1 MRLKRFVLILLAAVV
16 SMVAEAQGS
25 ITGRVIDEQSQ
36 PMPFVNV
43 VLLNRAD
50 SAFIVGAV
58 TKDNG
63 TFTVETDRNDGLLK
77 VSSVGYQPQYIQVR
91 QGNLG
96 DIQMLPDN
104 QTLGEVVVKGHV
116 PSYRMTTEGIQ
127 TNVEN
132 TVLSKLGTGEDVLAH
147 VPGITKKDGA
157 FEVFGKGAPLI
168 YINGR
173 LMRDA
178 SELDQLKSENIKSVE
193 LITNPGAKYDASVKA
208 VVKIRT
214 KMPQGEGFGFDV
226 RSSYYQSE
234 NTDLV
239 EQLNWNYRHNRLD
252 VFGTIYYGLNN
263 GHYPSTTTT
272 IVQADTLWR
281 QNFVQDYNPKK
292 QSWRNTV
299 GANYLLDGNNS
310 IGLRY
315 TLTLRPDN
323 HTNTSM
329 GSEVTANGVYFDR
342 LDNTVHADVNYCP
355 AHLLNV
361 YYKGKI
367 GKADI
372 DFNTDYLYNRESD
385 HAVYTERSTNKDNR
399 VVNSE
404 NRERNELFASKL
416 AVDYPLWSGGLT
428 IGAEY
433 THTNRNDDYIN
444 PEHYVPTSFAE
455 LKESHIA
462 PFIEYS
468 RQILRFQFTVGL
480 RYEWVNFDY
489 YEDSRHL
496 DEQSRSF
503 GNLFPSLSVGTQFGK
518 VQMQLGYTAKTRRP
532 TYQQLSNNVTYGN
545 RFLLQSGNPFLNH
558 EYIHDLS
565 LMGVWK
571 FLQFAVSYNDRRDAI
586 IYWAEQQAG
595 NSSVTRITYQNIP
608 TLKSLSAQI
617 AVAPKFGVWSPEL
630 SVGMQKQWLTLHT
643 DVGNYRLNTPIF
655 QFNLDNTLDFGQGW
669 VAAVDAYLNTKGND
683 ENVYSS
689 RKKSAVNVSL
699 TKSLLNDRLSV
710 RIQGTDLLHTEKQG
724 MLMYA
729 GRMQSEQISWYDSRE
744 FVLTIRYKFNT
755 TRSKYKGTGAG
766 NAEKNRL

>member
-1 MRLKRFVLILLAAVV
+1 MKHLKYILASLTTII
-16 SMVAEAQGS
+16 SMLAEAQGN

-36 PMPFVNV
+36 PIPFVNV

-50 SAFIVGAV
+50 SAFIMGTV
-58 TKDNG
+58 TKDDG
-63 TFTVETDRNDGLLK
+63 TFTIEIDRYDRLLK
-77 VSSVGYQPQYIQVR
+77 VSSLGYQPEYIQAR
-91 QGNLG
+91 RGNVG
-96 DIQMLPDN
+96 DIQLLPDS

-193 LITNPGAKYDASVKA
+193 LITNPGAKYDASAKA

-214 KMPQGEGFGFDV
+214 KAAQGEGFGFDV

-239 EQLNWNYRHNRLD
+239 KQLNWNYRHNNLD

-263 GHYPSTTTT
+263 GHYPSNTTT
-272 IVQADTLWR
+272 IVETDTLWR
-281 QNFVQDYNPKK
+281 QNFVQDYKPKK

-299 GANYLLDGNNS
+299 GANYLLDDNNS
-310 IGLRY
+310 IGMRY

-323 HTNTSM
+323 HTNTSLN
-329 GSEVTANGVYFDR
+329 SDVTADGEYFDH
-342 LDNTVHADVNYCP
+342 LDNTVHADVSYRP

-367 GKADI
+367 GKAEI

-385 HAVYTERSTNKDNR
+385 HAVYTEQSTSQENR

-404 NRERNELFASKL
+404 NRECNKLFASKL
-416 AVDYPLWSGGLT
+416 NVDFPLWGGGLT
-428 IGAEY
+428 VGAEY
-433 THTNRNDDYIN
+433 TYTNRNDDYIN
-444 PEHYVPTSFAE
+444 PEHYVPTSFAK

-462 PFIEYS
+462 PLVEYN
-468 RQILRFQFTVGL
+468 RQIDRFQFSAGV
-480 RYEWVNFDY
+480 RYEWVSFDY
-489 YEDSRHL
+489 FENDLHL

-503 GNLFPSLSVGTQFGK
+503 GNLFPSFSVGTRIGK
-518 VQMQLGYTAKTRRP
+518 TQLHLGYSAKVRRP

-545 RFLLQSGNPFLNH
+545 RFLLQSGNPFLRH

-565 LMGVWK
+565 LTGVWK
-571 FLQFAVSYNDRRDAI
+571 FLQFAISYNDRRDAV
-586 IYWAEQQAG
+586 IYWAEQQAE
-595 NSSVTRITYQNIP
+595 NTAVTRLTQTNIP
-608 TLKSLSAQI
+608 TLKSIMAQVAI
-617 AVAPKFGVWSPEL
+617 APKFGFWSPEL

-643 DVGNYRLNTPIF
+643 DVRTYQMNKPIF
-655 QFNLDNTLDFGQGW
+655 QLSLDNAFDFGYGW
-669 VAAVDAYLNTKGND
+669 VASVEAYLTTKGND
-683 ENVYSS
+683 ENVYSF
-689 RKKSAVNVSL
+689 RNKGAVNVSL
-699 TKSLLNDRLSV
+699 TKSLLNDHLSILV
-710 RIQGTDLLHTEKQG
+710 QGNDLFHTEKQG
-724 MLMYA
+724 MLLYA
-729 GRMQSEQISWYDSRE
+729 GWMHSEQTSWYDSRE
-744 FVLTIRYKFNT
+744 FVLTLRYNFNT

-766 NAEKNRL
+766 NDEKNRL